1 MTFDIQAIATAL
13 GGASPS
19 GDGYSCLC
27 PAHDDK
33 TPSLSIGLGDQN
45 KLLLYCHG
53 GCSFEEVLKKLQERD
68 LLLEMQQD
76 KNTYQVP
83 VNDNKATDLSY
94 IRQLWRQAIPVEGTL
109 AHLYLRGRL
118 DNRLQ
123 KIPPTLRY
131 LPDAKYASTGET
143 HPCLLAAVTIF
154 PNREVIALHRTFLSQ
169 DGLRKAPVNS
179 AKMMLGPVRGGAV
192 RLAPAGKD
200 LIIAEGIETGLTVQV
215 MMKKPTWAALS
226 SKNMES
232 IVLPPLPLAQN
243 VYIAQDNDPAGQS
256 AAVALADKAWAE
268 GRRAYILY
276 PPAIYNDFNDVLFL
290 RRFQ

>member
-1 MTFDIQAIATAL
+1 MYDIQTMAMSL
-13 GGASPS
+13 GKAARS
-19 GDGYSCLC
+19 GQGWLCLC
-27 PAHDDK
+27 PAHDDR

-45 KLLLYCHG
+45 QLLLYCHG

-68 LLLEMQQD
+68 LLLKVQQD
-76 KNTYQVP
+76 EMTCQVP
-83 VNDNKATDLSY
+83 VNDNKVPDLSY

-118 DNRLQ
+118 DNRLE

-143 HPCLLAAVTIF
+143 YPCRLAAVTRF
-154 PNREVIALHRTFLSQ
+154 PTREVIALHRTFLSR
-169 DGLRKAPVNS
+169 DGFRKAPVNNT
-179 AKMMLGPVRGGAV
+179 KMMLGPVRGGAV

-200 LIIAEGIETGLTVQV
+200 LIIAEGLETGLTVQV
-215 MMKKPTWAALS
+215 MLKKPAWAALS
-226 SKNMES
+226 SQNMRS
-232 IVLPPLPLAQN
+232 VILPPLPLAQN

-268 GRRAYILY
+268 GRTAYILQ
-276 PPAIYNDFNDVLFL
+276 PPAIYNDFNDALFL